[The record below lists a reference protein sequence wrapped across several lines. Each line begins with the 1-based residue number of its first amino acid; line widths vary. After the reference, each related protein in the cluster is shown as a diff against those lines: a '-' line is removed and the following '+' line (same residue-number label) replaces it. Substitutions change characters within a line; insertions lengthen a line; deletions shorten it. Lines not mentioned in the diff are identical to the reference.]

1 LISGLKRVMR
11 DIKKRKVT
19 KGTNGMQLIVNGWG
33 LIKQGLGLITS
44 EIFRKTN
51 K

>member
-1 LISGLKRVMR
+1 MQDV
-11 DIKKRKVT
+11 KKRKVT

-33 LIKQGLGLITS
+33 LIKQGWALIKS
-44 EIFRKTN
+44 DVRHHRK

>member
-1 LISGLKRVMR
+1 MILGLKRVLR
-11 DIKKRKVT
+11 DVKKRKVT

-33 LIKQGLGLITS
+33 LIKQGWALIKS
-44 EIFRKTN
+44 DVRHHRK

>member
-1 LISGLKRVMR
+1 MR
-11 DIKKRKVT
+11 DVKKRKVT

-33 LIKQGLGLITS
+33 LIKQGWALIKS
-44 EIFRKTN
+44 DVRHHRK

>member
-1 LISGLKRVMR
+1 MR

-19 KGTNGMQLIVNGWG
+19 KATNGMQLIVNGWS
-33 LIKQGLGLITS
+33 LIKQGLSLIKNDVRHH
-44 EIFRKTN
+44 RK

>member
-1 LISGLKRVMR
+1 MMR
-11 DIKKRKVT
+11 DVKKRKVT

-33 LIKQGLGLITS
+33 LIKQGWALIKS
-44 EIFRKTN
+44 DVRHHRK

>member
-1 LISGLKRVMR
+1 LISGLKRILADV
-11 DIKKRKVT
+11 KAKRVT

-33 LIKQGLGLITS
+33 LIKQGLSLIKS
-44 EIFRKTN
+44 DVHRRHK

>member
-11 DIKKRKVT
+11 DVKKRKVT

-33 LIKQGLGLITS
+33 LIKQGWALIKS
-44 EIFRKTN
+44 DVRNQK
-51 K
+51 

>member
-1 LISGLKRVMR
+1 MR

-19 KGTNGMQLIVNGWG
+19 KATNGMQLIANGWS
-33 LIKQGLGLITS
+33 LIKQGLSLIKNDVRHH
-44 EIFRKTN
+44 RK